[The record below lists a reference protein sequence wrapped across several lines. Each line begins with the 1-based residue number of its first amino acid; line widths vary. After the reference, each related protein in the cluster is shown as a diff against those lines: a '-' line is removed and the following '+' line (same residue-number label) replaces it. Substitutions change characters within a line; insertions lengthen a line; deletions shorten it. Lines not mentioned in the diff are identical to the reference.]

1 MSDRPVRPHHYRF
14 RSVWL
19 LDAPPDAVLAALER
33 PETYPRWWPQVAEVQ
48 QTGEHSGTA
57 RIRSVLPFSLR
68 IAAREARLDRAAGVL
83 ETELHGD
90 IDGWARWTVGP
101 HGSGTRAL
109 YEQEVEV
116 RRPFMRLL
124 AYPGRPFF
132 RLNHALMM
140 RAGRRGLAAWLDGR
154 QGI

>member
-1 MSDRPVRPHHYRF
+1 MPAWLARPHHYRF

-19 LDAPPDAVLAALER
+19 LEAAPGAVYAALER
-33 PETYPRWWPQVAEVQ
+33 TEAYPRWWPHVAEAHRID
-48 QTGEHSGTA
+48 ERSGAA

-68 IAAREARLDRAAGVL
+68 FTARETRRDREAGVL
-83 ETELHGD
+83 EATLHGD

-101 HGSGTRAL
+101 YGPGARAL

-116 RRPFMRLL
+116 RRSFMRRL

-140 RAGRRGLAAWLDGR
+140 RAGRRGLATWLDGR
-154 QGI
+154 EAI